1 MGIGLTEKAV
11 VGAAIISNGK
21 LLDDFNL
28 LPQDFYEFEH
38 QRLFAQL
45 LSNKENN
52 IACDAVTL
60 ISKLPNDAEL
70 IWDCVDS
77 CYSIELATNHAKQ
90 IKLAANQRKLRETA
104 EVILT
109 SEQTLPETVKFLN
122 DTLNALEGNG
132 QISFTTI
139 SDDFDEHI
147 EQLQKPNTNAKSG
160 LKDIDNILQG
170 FRPGALYVI
179 GARPGVGK
187 TVVGLQMALGLA
199 RSSNELSANERAGL
213 VLFYSL
219 EMSKREI
226 MNRII
231 AQTTN
236 VGIDELDGGELS
248 PANLSKI
255 KAQRV
260 NISRMLSVNDVGGQT
275 IGSIRAYARTMSRT
289 APLRAIVVDYLGL
302 IADASKFK
310 NRYEGITFVSG
321 ELKRLA
327 KDLGVPVIALAQLNR
342 DSAKSHSKPTMADLR
357 DSGSVEQDADVVILL
372 YRNPNDP
379 DPATAGEIDLIIAKN
394 RHGATDYVTYLF
406 DGRHAR
412 IITPA
417 KATY

>member
-1 MGIGLTEKAV
+1 MGITLTEQAV
-11 VGAAIISNGK
+11 IGAAIITNGK

-38 QRLFAQL
+38 QKLWSQL
-45 LSNKENN
+45 LANKQDN
-52 IACDAVTL
+52 IACDAITL
-60 ISKLPNDAEL
+60 ISKLPNAGET
-70 IWDCVDS
+70 IWDCVDA
-77 CYSIELATNHAKQ
+77 CYSVDLATDHAKQ
-90 IKLAANQRKLRETA
+90 IKLAANHRKLRETA

-109 SEQTLPETVKFLN
+109 AEQSLPETVKFLN
-122 DTLNALEGNG
+122 DTLNTIEGNG

-139 SDDFDEHI
+139 SDDFDDHI
-147 EQLQKPNTNAKSG
+147 QQLQKPNTNAKSG
-160 LKDIDNILQG
+160 LTDIDNILQG

-199 RSSNELSANERAGL
+199 RSSNDLSKNERAGL

-231 AQTTN
+231 AQTTG

-248 PANLSKI
+248 SANLLKI
-255 KAQRV
+255 RGHRS
-260 NISRMLSVNDVGGQT
+260 NISRMLSVNDMGGQT

-302 IADASKFK
+302 IADTSKFK
-310 NRYEGITFVSG
+310 NRYEGITFISG

-327 KDLGVPVIALAQLNR
+327 KDLNVPVIALAQLNR
-342 DSAKSHSKPTMADLR
+342 ESARGNTKPTMADLR

-372 YRNPNDP
+372 YRNADDP
-379 DPATAGEIDLIIAKN
+379 DPATAGEIHLIIAKN

-412 IITPA
+412 IFTPGNSQH
-417 KATY
+417 